1 MTVSKARN
9 IATFLGRTD
18 SANPNELRLLHTG
31 ELTGIDSDTVL
42 SINGVQFFNTLDS
55 LPVSNLREGQQAFV
69 DESKRLY
76 VSNGSGYYNALT
88 VNNAPFWDSVPL
100 DEYTIVDSAT
110 PLIIKAD
117 PGDSDGTELFINQS
131 FGSDSA
137 QFMATVTND
146 SSVFT
151 FTPKTKAEIA
161 SAVAAGNLT
170 DSDGDFTYT
179 FKWSD
184 GINFVAKA
192 ANIIYNTASTASG
205 PNNQVA
211 FRGFRQGT
219 FGSTFGSS
227 TSSATMLMPSGTQ
240 VGDQAILV
248 VGGLGW
254 TALNGSAQVTVPDDF
269 SYNGNAA
276 TPTYQHQWGYASGQS
291 DYRTDV
297 YINSAVSADMLS
309 NGVTIQNNEASG
321 GTSYVLFSMV
331 TLGGGNTPLFNHAQI
346 NYPGNYVANTY
357 YSVASAAPPTNYQYK
372 NGIIEIHTSRYGTR
386 NFTNYSNI
394 SQHWMSIYRSIY
406 YVQACY
412 RNYLPSQISGA
423 NPLQQ
428 PYHRFQHLSNTQ
440 YSSSSLV
447 IAY

>member
-1 MTVSKARN
+1 MVSKARN

-18 SANPNELRLLHTG
+18 SANPTELRLLHTG
-31 ELTGIDSDTVL
+31 ELTGVDSATIM
-42 SINGVQFFNTLDS
+42 SINGVQFFDTLDS
-55 LPVSNLREGQQAFV
+55 IPTSNLLEGQQAFV
-69 DESKRLY
+69 NESKRLY
-76 VSNGSGYYNALT
+76 VSNGSGYYNALA

-151 FTPKTKAEIA
+151 FTPKTKAEVA

-170 DSDGDFTYT
+170 DSNGDFTYT

-192 ANIIYNTASTASG
+192 ANIIYNTTSTSG
-205 PNNQVA
+205 SNSQVA
-211 FRGFRQGT
+211 FRGFSQGT
-219 FGSTFGSS
+219 FGPTFGSS
-227 TSSATMLMPSGTQ
+227 TTNTTLAMPSGTQ

-248 VGGLGW
+248 IGGLGW

-269 SYNGNAA
+269 SYNGNNA
-276 TPTYQHQWGYASGQS
+276 TPTYEHNWGYAYGQYA
-291 DYRTDV
+291 YRTDV
-297 YINSAVSADMLS
+297 YINSAISADMLS
-309 NGVTIQNNEASG
+309 NGVRIYNNEASG
-321 GTSYVLFSMV
+321 GTSYVVMSMV
-331 TLGGGNTPLFNHAQI
+331 TLGGGNTPLVNYAQI
-346 NYPGNYVANTY
+346 DYPGNYTANSY
-357 YSVASAAPPTNYQYK
+357 YSVASAAPPSGYLSK

-428 PYHRFQHLSNTQ
+428 PYHRFQHLSNVQ

>member
-1 MTVSKARN
+1 MGRSRDIAEMLSKTETNNTNNNALA
-9 IATFLGRTD
+9 IVGTPLGLD
-18 SANPNELRLLHTG
+18 SAEVASVGLK
-31 ELTGIDSDTVL
+31 VF
-42 SINGVQFFNTLDS
+42 QTLDS
-55 LPVSNLREGQQAFV
+55 LPTSNLLEGQQALV
-69 DESKRLY
+69 DSDKRLY
-76 VSNGSGYYNALT
+76 ISNGLGWYNIAV
-88 VNNAPFWDSVPL
+88 VNATPRFDSAPN
-100 DEYTIVDSAT
+100 DEYTIVDSQT
-110 PLIIKAD
+110 PLVITAKAL
-117 PGDSDGTELFINQS
+117 DSDFPDNALINQS
-131 FGSDSA
+131 FGTDSA
-137 QFMATVTND
+137 QYMVNITND

-151 FTPKTKAEIA
+151 FTPK
-161 SAVAAGNLT
+161 SADSIGIEVAAGNLT
-170 DSDGDFTYT
+170 DSNGDFTYT

-192 ANIIYNTASTASG
+192 ANIIYNTAPTASG
-205 PNNQVA
+205 GANNQVA

-219 FGSTFGSS
+219 FGPTFGSS
-227 TSSATMLMPSGTQ
+227 TSSATLTMPSGTQ

-254 TALNGSAQVTVPDDF
+254 TALNGSGQVTVPDDF

-297 YINSAVSADMLS
+297 YINSAISADMLS

-428 PYHRFQHLSNTQ
+428 PYHRFQHLSNVQ

>member
-18 SANPNELRLLHTG
+18 SANPTELRILHTG
-31 ELTGIDSDTVL
+31 EFTGVDSDTVL

-76 VSNGSGYYNALT
+76 VSNGSGYYNALA

-110 PLIIKAD
+110 PLTIIAD

-131 FGSDSA
+131 FASDSA
-137 QFMATVTND
+137 QYMATVTND

-170 DSDGDFTYT
+170 DSNGDFTYT

-184 GINFVAKA
+184 GINFVTKA
-192 ANIIYNTASTASG
+192 ANIIYNTGSVGGANSS
-205 PNNQVA
+205 VA
-211 FRGFRQGT
+211 YRGYSQAT
-219 FGSTFGSS
+219 FGGTFGSS
-227 TSSATMLMPSGTQ
+227 TSSATLAMPSGTQ

-248 VGGLGW
+248 VGGMGW
-254 TALNGSAQVTVPDDF
+254 TANSGANAVSFPNGEFTLTQE
-269 SYNGNAA
+269 Y
-276 TPTYQHQWGYASGQS
+276 QWGYAAGQTA
-291 DYRTDV
+291 YRTNR
-297 YINSAVSADMLS
+297 YTCSLITSDMIS
-309 NGVTIQNNEASG
+309 NGVVVNNDDPGAN
-321 GTSYVLFSMV
+321 TTDYKLMTLI
-331 TLGGGNTPLFNHAQI
+331 TLGGGNAPLFNHAQI
-346 NYPGNYVANTY
+346 NYSGGYTNGSNYGSY
-357 YSVASAAPPTNYQYK
+357 SAARPSGYATK
-372 NGIIEIHTSRYGTR
+372 NGIMEVLTTRYGTR
-386 NFTNYSNI
+386 TMINYSN
-394 SQHWMSIYRSIY
+394 SQVQGYVDRSIY
-406 YVQACY
+406 YIQAFY
-412 RNYLPSQISGA
+412 KNSSSG
-423 NPLQQ
+423 LLDQ
-428 PYHRFQHLSNTQ
+428 PGHGWTHNGGTV

>member
-1 MTVSKARN
+1 MVSKARN

-31 ELTGIDSDTVL
+31 ELTGVDSATIM
-42 SINGVQFFNTLDS
+42 SINGVQFFDTLDS
-55 LPVSNLREGQQAFV
+55 IPTSNLLEGQQAFV
-69 DESKRLY
+69 NESKRLY
-76 VSNGSGYYNALT
+76 ISNGSGYYNALT

-110 PLIIKAD
+110 PLTIKAD
-117 PGDSDGTELFINQS
+117 PGDSDGIELFINQS

-170 DSDGDFTYT
+170 DSNGDFTYT

-192 ANIIYNTASTASG
+192 ANIIYNTASASG
-205 PNNQVA
+205 PNNQIA
-211 FRGFRQGT
+211 WRNFQRGV
-219 FGSTFGSS
+219 FGSTFGNS
-227 TSSATMLMPSGTQ
+227 TSSTTMYFPYNCQ
-240 VGDQAILV
+240 VGDQVILV

-269 SYNGNAA
+269 SYNGNPA
-276 TPTYQHQWGYASGQS
+276 TPTYEYQWGYASGQY

-297 YINSAVSADMLS
+297 YINSALSADMKA
-309 NGVTIQNNEASG
+309 NGLTIQNNEASG
-321 GTSYVLFSMV
+321 GTSYVVFTMMI
-331 TLGGGNTPLFNHAQI
+331 LGGGNTPLFNHAQI
-346 NYPGNYVANTY
+346 NYPGNYALNTY
-357 YSVASAAPPTNYQYK
+357 YQVASAAPPSGYQFK
-372 NGIIEIHTSRYGTR
+372 NGIAEIHTTRYGTR
-386 NFTNYSNI
+386 TFTASSPAV
-394 SQHWMSIYRSIY
+394 SQWWGDVSRSIY
-406 YVQACY
+406 YKQVSY
-412 RNYLPSQISGA
+412 RNYQPNQISGA

-428 PYHRFQHLSNTQ
+428 PYHRFRHDSGTQ